1 MNSQDFQQLL
11 EHPRA
16 LYDLPLAD
24 LQRLAMDYPYSQN
37 LRLLLLLKTHLEGHP
52 NESEYLNRC
61 AASAFDRAF
70 IYDLLQDASRVPTE
84 NKEETEV
91 LELRTLEDI
100 ALDDAALPATSPALA
115 PTPEIRS
122 LSYDDLFS
130 GAEENEQEETP
141 TTEAFPEPTERVKP
155 PTSAYGSWVALAAA
169 FHEVLP
175 EFPPSATDRLPA
187 DTAPPAPEPVTHFTG
202 GRPPESRASLKDRLR
217 SIRRIQAGKMAVE
230 QEEVRKIARR
240 SLVAQEAVASETLA
254 ALLVRQGQ
262 YKNAIKMYKRL
273 ELLYP
278 EKKTIFAGL
287 IKELKEKL

>member
-1 MNSQDFQQLL
+1 MNSHDFQQLL

-16 LYDLPLAD
+16 LYDLPLAS
-24 LQRLAMDYPYSQN
+24 LQQLAMDYPYSQN
-37 LRLLLLLKTHLEGHP
+37 LRLLLLLKSHMDGHP
-52 NESEYLNRC
+52 DESDYLNRC
-61 AASAFDRAF
+61 AAAAFDRAF
-70 IYDLLQDASRVPTE
+70 IYDLLQDTDRYKPIS
-84 NKEETEV
+84 KEDTEV

-100 ALDDAALPATSPALA
+100 ALPEAALPASTTAPPTSP
-115 PTPEIRS
+115 TERS
-122 LSYDDLFS
+122 LSYDDLFPVPD
-130 GAEENEQEETP
+130 EEEQTEVVIPQVALP
-141 TTEAFPEPTERVKP
+141 TNPSTVV
-155 PTSAYGSWVALAAA
+155 SDNWVALATT
-169 FHEVLP
+169 FLEVLP
-175 EFPPSATDRLPA
+175 EFSPSPGAESVDVSASL
-187 DTAPPAPEPVTHFTG
+187 APEPVTRFTNSK
-202 GRPPESRASLKDRLR
+202 RSESRSSLKDRLR

-262 YKNAIKMYKRL
+262 YKNAIKMYQRL

>member
-16 LYDLPLAD
+16 LYDLPLAS
-24 LQRLAMDYPYSQN
+24 LQQLAMDYPYSQN
-37 LRLLLLLKTHLEGHP
+37 LRLLLLLKSHLDGHP
-52 NESEYLNRC
+52 NESDYLNRC

-70 IYDLLQDASRVPTE
+70 IYDLLQDTNQYKPTS
-84 NKEETEV
+84 KEEDSDV

-100 ALDDAALPATSPALA
+100 ALAEAALPASTTTAPPTS
-115 PTPEIRS
+115 TERS
-122 LSYDDLFS
+122 LSYDDLFP
-130 GAEENEQEETP
+130 ALEEVEQ
-141 TTEAFPEPTERVKP
+141 EPTEELVPKISPSTNKP
-155 PTSAYGSWVALAAA
+155 ASVSDTWIALATT
-169 FHEVLP
+169 FLEV
-175 EFPPSATDRLPA
+175 FPASFPAATDEQHGTSSHL
-187 DTAPPAPEPVTHFTG
+187 APEPVSRFAG
-202 GRPPESRASLKDRLR
+202 NKRPEPQSSLKERLR
-217 SIRRIQAGKMAVE
+217 SIRRLQAGKMAVE

-262 YKNAIKMYKRL
+262 YKNAIKMYQRL

>member
-1 MNSQDFQQLL
+1 MNSHDFQQLL

-16 LYDLPLAD
+16 LYDLPLAS
-24 LQRLAMDYPYSQN
+24 LQQLAMDYPYSQN
-37 LRLLLLLKTHLEGHP
+37 LRLLLLLKSHMDGHP
-52 NESEYLNRC
+52 DETDYLNRC
-61 AASAFDRAF
+61 ATAAFDRAF
-70 IYDLLQDASRVPTE
+70 IYDLLQDTDRYKPIS
-84 NKEETEV
+84 KEETEV

-100 ALDDAALPATSPALA
+100 ALPEAALPTSTTA
-115 PTPEIRS
+115 PLPSPTERS

-130 GAEENEQEETP
+130 VPDEEEQ
-141 TTEAFPEPTERVKP
+141 TEVEIPQVAVPQDLPAFDSTN
-155 PTSAYGSWVALAAA
+155 WVALAAT
-169 FHEVLP
+169 FLEVLP
-175 EFPPSATDRLPA
+175 EFSPSLVS
-187 DTAPPAPEPVTHFTG
+187 APFDASAPHAPEPVTRFTSSK
-202 GRPPESRASLKDRLR
+202 RSASRSSLKDRLR
-217 SIRRIQAGKMAVE
+217 SIRRVQVGKMAVE

-262 YKNAIKMYKRL
+262 YKNAIKMYQRL